1 MWMLVDDKRSLPSDQ
16 IDIIARN
23 SAAAM
28 AILLGMGRDRLT
40 GLVLDYDLGE
50 KEPIFGER
58 LSDGK
63 KIRGT
68 RTREI
73 TGYDVL
79 MFAIVND
86 LLPLTVQI
94 ITDNPAGR
102 RRLHN
107 GLIHDAKYVI
117 KTISSHGR
125 TRITYV
131 KPDEDEIVK

>member
-1 MWMLVDDKRSLPSDQ
+1 MWLMVDNKRSLDSSE

-23 SAAAM
+23 SMAAM
-28 AILLGMGRDRLT
+28 EILVGMGHDRLT

-50 KEPIFGER
+50 KEKVG
-58 LSDGK
+58 GK
-63 KIRGT
+63 GR

-86 LLPLTVQI
+86 VLPLTVQI
-94 ITDNPAGR
+94 ITDNPVGKQ
-102 RRLHN
+102 RLHN
-107 GLIHDAKYVI
+107 GLVNDAGYVI
-117 KTISSHGR
+117 KTIHSHGR

-131 KPDEDEIVK
+131 KPDSDEIVK